1 LPYGSA
7 TAVGSSASGWMV
19 GLREKGSLATAQW
32 NFVIDWVMFAV
43 ANWESRFVNQ
53 DCGESA

>member
-1 LPYGSA
+1 MPYGSA

-19 GLREKGSLATAQW
+19 GFREKGSLATAQW
-32 NFVIDWVMFAV
+32 NFVSDWVMFAV